1 MNTRNIAA
9 NIKNNVTLDSNLENL
24 EKNLHLSNGKF
35 SKVEN
40 DTQNFFTE
48 IQFWSNDVVQSI
60 EQLRNLFSE
69 NSDEVIIFFHNDIK
83 Y

>member
-24 EKNLHLSNGKF
+24 EKNLHLSNGKV